1 MNKNLRIKV
10 SIDSE
15 TTKLDALNSKINST
29 SKGFNQ
35 ADSMAATFLSRLSFG
50 AGAVGGLYL
59 VFDTLGKIKDRG
71 FEVNQEFQKLTN
83 SLTTSSAVMMANN
96 DIYGNAV
103 TVSEKYRLATIDAA
117 RTTEL
122 LNKANLNT
130 PHSMSETVK
139 IYDSMY
145 FSMKKVG
152 ATTSDMVEITEK
164 LSIAAGTKVGFDAFL
179 SAMDGIATGTV
190 EANSSMGMFLRS
202 VGLSNEEIKNSSDVV
217 QLFKDKLSGF
227 QAIQDFETKMSNL
240 NNSTDMFA
248 KNITKIPFS
257 WWEDQLGGIAAVVD
271 RMNDGLVRTI
281 VSFSNV
287 SSLSEK
293 NDLILKR
300 QQLLQEKN
308 EIKNDKFMFDSE
320 QKTKIADINKELSL
334 LSQKMAK
341 IYGDEDKLANIGTKF
356 DSKPIDDLVEK
367 TLNPYGAK
375 LDEINKK
382 WQNNFEDMQKNGRDT
397 SKVYAAWNK
406 DITDLDQEE
415 ADKKEKLLKANEKLL
430 KDQAKTAE
438 ELNKAYQD
446 ISQIGMS
453 DYDKALVSISEKTQ
467 SWVKDGVSL
476 NDALSAQS
484 RLIAELNSKTL
495 YETQKEELGYY
506 ERKIQL
512 MDDSISKEL
521 ELQGISYASRILEIE
536 NTTKSIA
543 EKDKLIAKET
553 ELFNLTVQTM
563 NYKYDTEFQDTMSTF
578 YDDMLDSQIALNNAV
593 YDFGSG
599 FDGVSTKIG
608 NVSKSIAA
616 MSSLEL
622 TNKKETAKLDKKYI
636 EQFNK
641 YAGDVDKTKALEQQY
656 TKDTAILNEQ
666 NIQAQLSGYAN
677 IAGAM
682 SSMFNEGSREA
693 ASFQL
698 VESGLALATGIR
710 AILTQGSGD
719 PYTAF
724 ARMASMAAIVSQ
736 MLGNVGIAFGMN
748 TTSTSSDAFSSMTAN
763 DGSGSV
769 LGDTKAQSESI
780 SNSLGILQDF
790 AKPEF
795 ELLGQMNKYLAS
807 IDQKIGGV
815 SSLLI
820 QNGGFAFG
828 DGYTGFDTGYS
839 NDINWGKKNGGALLL
854 QPLDSLIQK
863 IPIVGDVNKMF
874 GSIMNSVIGGLF
886 GKTSV
891 SQSLTDSGIY
901 FADTLLTSAIE
912 QFDGEAYQTIST
924 TTSKK
929 SWFSKSSSTS
939 INSYFDELDNETER
953 QFSLVL
959 DNLYNTT
966 LLAGVALDSASVD
979 TANSLSNFIVDIG
992 KISLKDKTGTE
1003 IQELLTS
1010 IFGKVGDDIA
1020 KTAFPALTDF
1030 QQVGEG
1036 MFETLTRV
1044 ATGMETADYYISR
1057 LGNRFDDVIYTAIG
1071 NKQGD
1076 VGFEA
1081 LLQSIEAVEVATYPA
1096 NNNLYKIVENLDA
1109 TAEELYSMYTN
1120 LDELRDRLIF
1130 LKQDAQALS
1139 NSMIYGAGNVSAL
1152 DDGFKA
1158 YFENFLSENEQL
1170 TYKTQQLIK
1179 EFNNLGIALPTSK
1192 DGFKD
1197 LLNGID
1203 KTSESGQELYGR
1215 LIILSEEFAGVADS
1229 TTSSIEELTTS
1240 LNDLSTN
1247 SFDTFISSL
1256 DNVEQSISSIKQT
1269 ALSFING
1276 FTTSSSATLEEQL
1289 IAYNKLRAQFTD
1301 YFDSNGIIKA
1311 GVNQSDVS
1319 GLYSQITSLASNI
1332 SGKDSYLKDS
1342 LISQINNDLVNFNS
1356 SEDVIKVNI
1365 VEGLGSLYNLTKEQL
1380 TQFKTVASD
1389 GKITASELNSIAGLT
1404 QTQKDGILDFVN
1416 NSSYFSKENTLS
1428 SVNEYMKQQLEVL
1441 QTTQANESASLS
1453 SQTFTYADHVGL
1465 EEQKQI
1471 ATKLGV
1477 SYDTAKPLIEKI
1489 QALSISKNLSSD
1501 IQSLMGYT
1509 GTSFNQ
1515 TTASQLDSLSPY
1527 LSNDVQNVIA
1537 STKDTANANLIAEQ
1551 ARQKVFE
1558 AARADF
1564 YSRYGN
1570 ANNNLSIQGNESQN
1584 AWTNVLAH
1592 IHDEDKSAFTADNIA
1607 NPSPSNPNQEYYKYG
1622 SYQGRWEDYVQ
1633 QHNEAHGAYSYLQQ
1647 LLNEKAIY
1655 GYAVGTPNLERD
1667 QLLYAH
1673 QGEIITPRTFS
1684 DGIRNGDLVM
1694 GDNNKVVAAIE
1705 VLTLLTK
1712 KQAQE
1717 IQKMGEQIKEMNERD
1732 LIKTVKG
1739 VA

>member
-1 MNKNLRIKV
+1 MDKNLRIKV

-15 TTKLDALNSKINST
+15 TTKLDTLNSKINST

-59 VFDTLGKIKDRG
+59 VVDTLSKIKDRG

-103 TVSEKYRLATIDAA
+103 SVSEKYRLATIDAA

-130 PHSMSETVK
+130 PHSMGETVK

-152 ATTSDMVEITEK
+152 ASTKDMVEITEK
-164 LSIAAGTKVGFDAFL
+164 LSIAAGNKVPFDAFL

-190 EANSSMGMFLRS
+190 EANSEMGMFLRS

-217 QLFKDKLSGF
+217 QLFKDKLSEF

-257 WWEDQLGGIAAVVD
+257 WWEDQLGGISAVVD

-308 EIKNDKFMFDSE
+308 DIKNDKFMFDSE

-334 LSQKMAK
+334 LSEKMAK

-375 LDEINKK
+375 IDEITKK

-415 ADKKEKLLKANEKLL
+415 ADKKEKLLKANEKLFKEQEKSAENL
-430 KDQAKTAE
+430 AKA
-438 ELNKAYQD
+438 LLD

-453 DYDKALVSISEKTQ
+453 EYDKGLVSITEKTNE
-467 SWVKDGVSL
+467 WIKAGVSQ
-476 NDALSAQS
+476 NDI
-484 RLIAELNSKTL
+484 LIARSKLLTELNSKTQ
-495 YETQKEELGYY
+495 YEAQKEELGYY

-512 MDDSISKEL
+512 QDDSISKEL
-521 ELQGISYASRILEIE
+521 ELQGLSYANRILEIE
-536 NTTKSIA
+536 NTTKSID
-543 EKDKLIAKET
+543 EKNKLIAKET

-563 NYKYDTEFQDTMSTF
+563 NYKYDTEFQDTMSSF

-593 YDFGSG
+593 FDFGSG
-599 FDGVSTKIG
+599 FDGVSNKIG
-608 NVSKSIAA
+608 GVSKSLAA
-616 MSSLEL
+616 MGTLEL
-622 TNKKETAKLDKKYI
+622 TNKREASKLDKKYI

-641 YAGDVDKTKALEQQY
+641 YAGDVDKTKELEQQY
-656 TKDTAILNEQ
+656 TKDTALLNQQ
-666 NIQAQLSGYAN
+666 NVQAQIEGYAN

-682 SSMFNEGSREA
+682 ANSFDEGSKAAEIFTRAQAVAAMMAGTTAVLKAAEA
-693 ASFQL
+693 PPPIGF
-698 VESGLALATGIR
+698 
-710 AILTQGSGD
+710 
-719 PYTAF
+719 
-724 ARMASMAAIVSQ
+724 ASMLGMAATVTSI
-736 MLGNVGIAFGMN
+736 LANAGIAFGGIGGTK
-748 TTSTSSDAFSSMTAN
+748 TTTTSDAFSSMEAN
-763 DGSGSV
+763 IGTGSV
-769 LGDTKAQSESI
+769 LGDVTAQSESI

-790 AKPEF
+790 AQPEF

-828 DGYTGFDTGYS
+828 EGFTASSSGYK
-839 NDINWGKKNGGALLL
+839 NDLKTANGAFVFNPIN
-854 QPLDSLIQK
+854 DLISK
-863 IPIVGDVNKMF
+863 IPIVGQINGAI
-874 GSIMNSVIGGLF
+874 GSIINSAIGGIF

-891 SQSLTDSGIY
+891 SQSLKDSGIT
-901 FADTLLTSAIE
+901 FANQLLTQAIND
-912 QFDGEAYQTIST
+912 FDGSAYQTILT
-924 TTSKK
+924 AVNEK
-929 SWFSKSSSTS
+929 SWFKKSSSTS

-959 DNLYNTT
+959 NNLYSTT
-966 LLAGVALDSASVD
+966 LLAGVALDSASEN
-979 TANSLSNFIVDIG
+979 TAKSLENYVVSLG
-992 KISLKDKTGTE
+992 KISLKDKTGAE

-1010 IFGKVGDDIA
+1010 VFGKVGDDIA
-1020 KTAFPALTDF
+1020 KTAFPALTPF

-1081 LLQSIEAVEVATYPA
+1081 LLQSIQAVEVATYPA

-1109 TAEELYSMYTN
+1109 TSEELYSMYTN

-1158 YFENFLSENEQL
+1158 YFENFLTENEQL

-1197 LLNGID
+1197 LLSGID
-1203 KTSESGQELYGR
+1203 KTSESGQEFFGR

-1229 TTSSIEELTTS
+1229 TKESIDTLTSSLEELS
-1240 LNDLSTN
+1240 SNQ
-1247 SFDTFISSL
+1247 FDTFISSI
-1256 DNVEQSISSIKQT
+1256 DNVGKSITSVKNT
-1269 ALSFING
+1269 ALSFLQGLN
-1276 FTTSSSATLEEQL
+1276 TSNNASLEDQL
-1289 IAYNKLRAQFTD
+1289 ISYNKLRAQFAAN
-1301 YFDSNGIIKA
+1301 FDSNGLIKA
-1311 GVNQSDVS
+1311 GANESDVS
-1319 GLYSQITSLASNI
+1319 GLYSQISSLATNI
-1332 SGKDSYLKDS
+1332 AGQDDYLKNS
-1342 LISQINNDLVNFNS
+1342 LINQFQNDMYSFNA
-1356 SEDVIKVNI
+1356 SEDVIRVNI
-1365 VEGLGSLYNLTKEQL
+1365 VDGLGSLYNLTNLQL
-1380 TQFKTVASD
+1380 SQLQTVAAD
-1389 GKITASELNSIAGLT
+1389 GKITASELNQINGLT
-1404 QTQKDGILDFVN
+1404 QTQKDGILDFVD
-1416 NSSYFSKENTLS
+1416 NSSYFSKENTLTS
-1428 SVNEYMKQQLEVL
+1428 IDKYMKKQLEVL
-1441 QTTQANESASLS
+1441 QKTQDAETANISKT
-1453 SQTFTYADHVGL
+1453 TFTYGDYVGKQ
-1465 EEQKQI
+1465 EQIGI
-1471 ATKLGV
+1471 AKILGV
-1477 SYDTAKPLIEKI
+1477 SYETAKPLVEQL
-1489 QALSISKNLSSD
+1489 QALSVSKNPTADLQK
-1501 IQSLMGYT
+1501 ILGYS
-1509 GTSFNQ
+1509 GKGDLDYNK
-1515 TTASQLDSLSPY
+1515 TTASQVTSLSSY
-1527 LSNDVQNVIA
+1527 LTGINAGSVITSIDKNIVTDKKAADVA
-1537 STKDTANANLIAEQ
+1537 
-1551 ARQKVFE
+1551 E
-1558 AARADF
+1558 AARLAKLKFEADKVAF
-1564 YSRYGN
+1564 YSELTSEQSSFDKYSKAYLAEMAPARGHWSITEPNYAKGN
-1570 ANNNLSIQGNESQN
+1570 SMWTYRGDVSNGHYNPTAN
-1584 AWTNVLAH
+1584 
-1592 IHDEDKSAFTADNIA
+1592 FTAA
-1607 NPSPSNPNQEYYKYG
+1607 LT
-1622 SYQGRWEDYVQ
+1622 DYNDIQ
-1633 QHNEAHGAYSYLQQ
+1633 A
-1647 LLNEKAIY
+1647 LLKEKAIR
-1655 GYAVGTPNLERD
+1655 GYAVGTPFLEQD

-1705 VLTLLTK
+1705 SLEKITTD
-1712 KQAQE
+1712 QARE
-1717 IQKMGEQIKEMNERD
+1717 IQKMAEALNDFNTRD
-1732 LIKTVKG
+1732 LIKTLKG
-1739 VA
+1739 AA